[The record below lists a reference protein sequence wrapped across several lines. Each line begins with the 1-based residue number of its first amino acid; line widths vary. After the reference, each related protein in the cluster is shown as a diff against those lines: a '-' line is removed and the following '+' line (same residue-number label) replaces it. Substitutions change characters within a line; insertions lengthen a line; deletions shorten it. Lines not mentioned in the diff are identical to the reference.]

1 MNMHMIAVLY
11 HGKDNIGFRILDS
24 DTGKTMDADKQSIKN
39 AIMGGHKIHNLEI
52 GTDGEIKGSNGALNR
67 YAHIDNGVVTNFKQ
81 SPLVVLNQISDLG
94 YTVCDHSG
102 NMKKIIKADAVK
114 YADTFSIANGMVK
127 TRDGL
132 KFISSISGYYDIVQL
147 QPSAQASENKQPA
160 VNKNIDQSNIVD
172 SSTTTNK
179 KTDEVAKS
187 NADKQM
193 KSENSASVKM
203 YFSNDQLSV
212 LKKYYTWANLEQSE
226 AESELNTI
234 NDNIKTGRLIASPIL
249 EELVGVLN
257 TSYSISQA
265 FGNELAEHI
274 IGFIMTKT
282 PMPKSLLVKCSEV
295 VASDIQGFFNK
306 VFFEYSEGVNEIYKG
321 ESLFHYSAQELL
333 KYVGTVDILGEY
345 KPFISEEYQKSL
357 ETAYKYTMVT
367 RADIPNIKL
376 IVAFADICS
385 NYIGEVGVNLR
396 LDRRPELKKRIYAF
410 AWLYFANNIYFE
422 ARYHSG
428 ASSAPAG
435 SEIVKVISSAE
446 ADRLNFLN
454 RTEKL
459 GRTRNAILIALGL
472 NKEFYS
478 EDEVKAISKK
488 EIYRLEDSDIQ
499 IGERSERFIGSP
511 LNYRSYTINDI
522 KGMHTAYTIVK
533 KLVTEDDTVVNN
545 FCNFVK
551 DCNAKIESKIADDQR
566 RKDKEELDKIV
577 KIEQE
582 RRKAREEL
590 ERKAREEREQ
600 REKESARERAE
611 SAESAETAETAKDS
625 IPQAPKK
632 QDKSSDGQSSNGQ
645 STKEDIL
652 DTYKRL
658 LASSTVLHN
667 EYCFRVVNDI
677 VNRGLT
683 YNKMSPKQQYRVRE
697 AVGILQKEFG
707 LEGLSGSAKQKAATK
722 TDSRAQNTD
731 TVNNQYILSDHQD
744 IKDKVT
750 RLVSKSD
757 SVEMQEVLRAEPL
770 VLKICYS
777 ILRYGKASD
786 KQLKHVDAAIRIL
799 DEQ

>member
-1 MNMHMIAVLY
+1 M
-11 HGKDNIGFRILDS
+11 
-24 DTGKTMDADKQSIKN
+24 
-39 AIMGGHKIHNLEI
+39 
-52 GTDGEIKGSNGALNR
+52 
-67 YAHIDNGVVTNFKQ
+67 
-81 SPLVVLNQISDLG
+81 
-94 YTVCDHSG
+94 
-102 NMKKIIKADAVK
+102 
-114 YADTFSIANGMVK
+114 
-127 TRDGL
+127 
-132 KFISSISGYYDIVQL
+132 
-147 QPSAQASENKQPA
+147 
-160 VNKNIDQSNIVD
+160 
-172 SSTTTNK
+172 
-179 KTDEVAKS
+179 
-187 NADKQM
+187 
-193 KSENSASVKM
+193 
-203 YFSNDQLSV
+203 
-212 LKKYYTWANLEQSE
+212 
-226 AESELNTI
+226 
-234 NDNIKTGRLIASPIL
+234 
-249 EELVGVLN
+249 
-257 TSYSISQA
+257 
-265 FGNELAEHI
+265 
-274 IGFIMTKT
+274 
-282 PMPKSLLVKCSEV
+282 
-295 VASDIQGFFNK
+295 
-306 VFFEYSEGVNEIYKG
+306 
-321 ESLFHYSAQELL
+321 
-333 KYVGTVDILGEY
+333 
-345 KPFISEEYQKSL
+345 
-357 ETAYKYTMVT
+357 
-367 RADIPNIKL
+367 
-376 IVAFADICS
+376 
-385 NYIGEVGVNLR
+385 
-396 LDRRPELKKRIYAF
+396 
-410 AWLYFANNIYFE
+410 
-422 ARYHSG
+422 
-428 ASSAPAG
+428 
-435 SEIVKVISSAE
+435 
-446 ADRLNFLN
+446 
-454 RTEKL
+454 
-459 GRTRNAILIALGL
+459 

-577 KIEQE
+577 KMEQE

-600 REKESARERAE
+600 REKESTKESAKE
-611 SAESAETAETAKDS
+611 SAERTETAKDS

-632 QDKSSDGQSSNGQ
+632 QDKSSDGQGSNGQ

-667 EYCFRVVNDI
+667 EYCFRVVNDM

-757 SVEMQEVLRAEPL
+757 SVEMQEVLKSEPL